1 MSLPPIGFWSYT
13 RDDDNAS
20 EGRLSALR
28 ERLYAQLKQN
38 LGKLDVRLFQDV
50 AAIPPGTEWQVQI
63 ESALREASFLIPI
76 ITPALLHSPNCA
88 EEIKRF
94 RTLMEARGRKDLILP
109 ICFRDVSRF
118 SGARRAEIHDPALY
132 DYLKTVQWVD
142 FTDVETKGLD
152 TPEMRERLRAF
163 ATRIEETLYRVVP
176 VTVPNTRVVPPVQP
190 QATAPVS
197 EGDSESPSAS
207 ARHVPGAAP
216 SAAAGASVV
225 LPGPPVPV
233 KPAFTPRMWAM
244 SVVLVVMGI
253 GIGTWSLPRVIAH
266 FSGVEEGDTSG
277 PWHQPAAP
285 DATAPSQPTA
295 APPVAAIPEAQKP
308 TAPAPATAPAPI
320 VPPLATATAT
330 PPPATATPIPRCA
343 VCPEMVLIPGGTF
356 KMGDKESS
364 FSQPI
369 TDMKIEPFFMA
380 KYPIT
385 VGEYRA
391 FLTANP
397 TFQAGDAWKDKAKD
411 PAARL
416 PAVDVSHKDA
426 LAYIDWLNDT
436 IRPRIEASQETA
448 YRLPSE
454 SEWEYAA
461 RAGSPDAYFWGERFE
476 DGARFIPLRDKG
488 LVPAETLEPNKFQL
502 HGMLRLVWNWTA
514 DPWHDDY
521 KERPRDGSVWTT
533 GGDPVRRV
541 MRGGSWNDIPGS
553 FRAGVRISVSGNYRH
568 FSVGFRPTRTSF
580 TP

>member
-13 RDDDNAS
+13 RDDDAAS

-38 LGKLDVRLFQDV
+38 LGKLDVRLFQDI

-88 EEIKRF
+88 DEIRYF

-118 SGARRAEIHDPALY
+118 NGARRAEIHDPALY
-132 DYLKTVQWVD
+132 DYLRTVQWVD

-176 VTVPNTRVVPPVQP
+176 ADP
-190 QATAPVS
+190 
-197 EGDSESPSAS
+197 
-207 ARHVPGAAP
+207 
-216 SAAAGASVV
+216 VV
-225 LPGPPVPV
+225 LPPGPSAPRATPQRSAGPTSASVSLTPETGSSVTDGKGASAALPQPSGPV
-233 KPAFTPRMWAM
+233 KPGFTAATWAM
-244 SVVLVVMGI
+244 SIGLVVLGI
-253 GIGTWSLPRVIAH
+253 GIGTWGLPSLIAH
-266 FSGVEEGDTSG
+266 FSGVEGADTSG
-277 PWHQPAAP
+277 QWQQTQASTSAP
-285 DATAPSQPTA
+285 PSQSAA

-308 TAPAPATAPAPI
+308 AVTTPATAPAPI
-320 VPPLATATAT
+320 VPPLATGT
-330 PPPATATPIPRCA
+330 PPPATARPIPRCA

-356 KMGDKESS
+356 KMGDKDWSD
-364 FSQPI
+364 SQPI
-369 TDMKIEPFFMA
+369 TDMKIAPFFMA

-391 FLTANP
+391 FLTARP
-397 TFQAGDAWKDKAKD
+397 DHQAGEQWKDKTKD
-411 PAARL
+411 PAARF
-416 PAVDVSHKDA
+416 PAVNVSYKDA
-426 LAYIDWLNDT
+426 LAYIDWLNDA
-436 IRPRIEASQETA
+436 IRPRIEAGQETA

-454 SEWEYAA
+454 AEWEFAA
-461 RAGSPDAYFWGERFE
+461 RAGSPDAYFWGDRFE
-476 DGARFIPLRDKG
+476 DGARFVPPRDKG

-502 HGMLRLVWNWTA
+502 HGMLGLVWQWTA
-514 DPWHDDY
+514 DPWHPDY

-541 MRGGSWNDIPGS
+541 LRGGSWINNPRSI
-553 FRAGVRISVSGNYRH
+553 RAGIRINDVVDDRH
-568 FSVGFRPTRTSF
+568 YLVGFRPARTSF

>member
-13 RDDDNAS
+13 RDDDAAS
-20 EGRLSALR
+20 GGRLSALR

-38 LGKLDVRLFQDV
+38 LGKLDVRLFQDI

-88 EEIKRF
+88 EEIKHF

-163 ATRIEETLYRVVP
+163 ATRIEETLYRVPPVIVP
-176 VTVPNTRVVPPVQP
+176 EAPIVPPVRP

-197 EGDSESPSAS
+197 EGDAEPPSAS
-207 ARHVPGAAP
+207 ARHLPGAGP
-216 SAAAGASVV
+216 SADAGAVV
-225 LPGPPVPV
+225 EAPGPSGPV
-233 KPAFTPRMWAM
+233 KLGFTRRMWAV
-244 SVVLVVMGI
+244 SVGLVVL
-253 GIGTWSLPRVIAH
+253 GIGTWGLPRVFEH
-266 FSGVEEGDTSG
+266 FSTVEPRDTSG
-277 PWHQPAAP
+277 PWHQTQPL
-285 DATAPSQPTA
+285 DVTAPSQPAT
-295 APPVAAIPEAQKP
+295 PQ
-308 TAPAPATAPAPI
+308 PATAR
-320 VPPLATATAT
+320 
-330 PPPATATPIPRCA
+330 PIPRCA

-356 KMGDKESS
+356 KMGDKESPY
-364 FSQPI
+364 SQPI

-416 PAVDVSHKDA
+416 PAVNVSHKDA
-426 LAYIDWLNDT
+426 LAYIGWLNDT
-436 IRPRIEASQETA
+436 IRPRIEAGQETA

-454 SEWEYAA
+454 AEWEYAA
-461 RAGSPDAYFWGERFE
+461 RAGSPDAYFWGERFD
-476 DGARFIPLRDKG
+476 DGARFIPPRGKG
-488 LVPAETLEPNKFQL
+488 PVPAETLEPNKFQL
-502 HGMLRLVWNWTA
+502 HGMLGLVWQWTA
-514 DPWHDDY
+514 DPWHPDY

-541 MRGGSWNDIPGS
+541 LRGGSWRYSPRDI
-553 FRAGVRISVSGNYRH
+553 RAGIRSNVVVDGRLSYS
-568 FSVGFRPTRTSF
+568 GFRPARTSF

>member
-13 RDDDNAS
+13 RDDDAAS

-38 LGKLDVRLFQDV
+38 LGKLDVRLFQDI

-88 EEIKRF
+88 DEIRYF

-118 SGARRAEIHDPALY
+118 SGARRTEIQDPALY

-176 VTVPNTRVVPPVQP
+176 ATVPKTPVVPPVRP
-190 QATAPVS
+190 QATAPVP
-197 EGDSESPSAS
+197 EGDAEPPSAS
-207 ARHVPGAAP
+207 DRHVPGAGP
-216 SAAAGASVV
+216 SAAAGAMA
-225 LPGPPVPV
+225 PGPPVPV
-233 KPAFTPRMWAM
+233 KPGFTRRMWAV
-244 SVVLVVMGI
+244 SVGLVVL
-253 GIGTWSLPRVIAH
+253 GIGTWGLPRVFEH
-266 FSGVEEGDTSG
+266 FSAVEQRDTSG
-277 PWHQPAAP
+277 QWHQAQPL
-285 DATAPSQPTA
+285 DVTAPSQP
-295 APPVAAIPEAQKP
+295 
-308 TAPAPATAPAPI
+308 ATS
-320 VPPLATATAT
+320 
-330 PPPATATPIPRCA
+330 PPATARPIPRCA
-343 VCPEMVLIPGGTF
+343 VCPEMVSIPGGMF
-356 KMGDKESS
+356 KMGDKEWSD
-364 FSQPI
+364 SQPI
-369 TDMKIEPFFMA
+369 TDMKIAPFFMA

-391 FLTANP
+391 FLTARP
-397 TFQAGDAWKDKAKD
+397 DHQAGEQWKDKAKD

-416 PAVDVSHKDA
+416 PAVKVSHKDA

-436 IRPRIEASQETA
+436 IRPRIEAGQETA

-454 SEWEYAA
+454 AEWEFAA
-461 RAGSPDAYFWGERFE
+461 RAGSPDAYFWGDRFE
-476 DGARFIPLRDKG
+476 DGARFVPPRDKG

-502 HGMLRLVWNWTA
+502 HGMLGLVWQWTA
-514 DPWHDDY
+514 DPWHPDY

-541 MRGGSWNDIPGS
+541 LRGGSWSIGPRN
-553 FRAGVRISVSGNYRH
+553 FRAGIRNCGDVVGRH
-568 FSVGFRPTRTSF
+568 YVVGFRPARTSF